1 MKPFKNKCI
10 VVLKAS
16 KFDSGIIYFKRE
28 SESDNLDENV
38 VKQLKTRTE
47 SNDDLFII
55 ADMSTLILNPKIEE
69 VDKYI

>member
-10 VVLKAS
+10 VVLKAG
-16 KFDSGIIYFKRE
+16 KFDSGRIYLKKD
-28 SESDNLDENV
+28 SESDNIDENV
-38 VKQLKTRTE
+38 VEQLKTRTE